1 MRLSACRSGSAAT
14 RLSRTAEVAAE
25 PLLRQGTMRPRGFTL
40 LEILVVIVIIAAVV
54 AISPPLWSS
63 GVSAA
68 EHRATTRAIA
78 QTLRLA
84 RSEAVA
90 KRTDVGVEFNLQN
103 HTWQL
108 PGGRSQGKWPA
119 TMELQLVT
127 TAAETVDEAHAY
139 VRFYADGGSTGGRV
153 TLKVKDRA
161 YRVDINW
168 LTGHVSIDD
177 A

>member
-1 MRLSACRSGSAAT
+1 MSRRLR
-14 RLSRTAEVAAE
+14 V
-25 PLLRQGTMRPRGFTL
+25 RGFTL
-40 LEILVVIVIIAAVV
+40 LEILVVIVIIAAVT

-63 GVSAA
+63 GVSSA
-68 EHRATTRAIA
+68 EHRAVTRAIA
-78 QTLRLA
+78 QTLRYA

-90 KRTDVGVEFNLQN
+90 NRTDVGVEFNLQE
-103 HTWQL
+103 HVYQL
-108 PGGRSQGKWPA
+108 PGGKRQGKWPP
-119 TMELQLVT
+119 TMELELVT
-127 TAAETVDEAHAY
+127 TAAETVDEQRAF